1 MYAPVCH
8 ILPLTVIRKQ
18 RILPVPG
25 RVLARQG
32 QKVGAM
38 DVIAQAHPSPE
49 HVLLNLARSL
59 RVSTEIADE
68 LTQCKEGDH
77 VSVGDL
83 IAGPIGISRR
93 VVRAPING
101 QVQLTGEGQVLIQ
114 VEKPPFEL
122 LSGFRGTVVQ
132 LIPDYGVVIE
142 THGARIQG
150 VWGNDQEDYGLMQ
163 VKISSPT
170 ENLTLSQINLSLR
183 GSIIMGGHCQ
193 DPEILQKA
201 ADVPVRG
208 LILVSMSSR
217 LIPAAKKMKYPIL
230 ILEGFGKLPLNPIT
244 FKLLTTHQNRE
255 ISLNANAYDR
265 DEGRRPEIIISL
277 PKSKELEEPISIN
290 DFETGQRVR
299 INRKPYHAKTGT
311 IDMLYNDP
319 VEYPSGIRAASAK
332 VNLNKGASVKVPLA
346 NLEIIA

>member
-8 ILPLTVIRKQ
+8 ILPLTVIRRQ
-18 RILPVPG
+18 RVLPVPG

-32 QKVGAM
+32 QKVGAL
-38 DVIAQAHPSPE
+38 DVIAQAQTSTE

-59 RVSTEIADE
+59 RVTTELANE

-77 VSVGDL
+77 LSVGDL

-101 QVQLTGEGQVLIQ
+101 QVQLVGEGQVLIQ
-114 VEKPPFEL
+114 VDKPPFEL
-122 LSGFRGTVVQ
+122 LSGVRGMVVQ
-132 LIPDYGVVIE
+132 LIPDYGAVIE
-142 THGARIQG
+142 AHGALIQG
-150 VWGNDQEDYGLMQ
+150 IWGNGQEDYGLMQ

-201 ADVPVRG
+201 AEIPVRG

-217 LIPAAKKMKYPIL
+217 LIPTAKKMKYPIL
-230 ILEGFGKLPLNPIT
+230 VLEGFGKLPLNPIAY
-244 FKLLTTHQNRE
+244 KLLTTHQNRE
-255 ISLNANAYDR
+255 ISLNAATYDR
-265 DEGRRPEIIISL
+265 DEDQRPEIIITL
-277 PKSKELEEPISIN
+277 PTSKDLEEPISIN
-290 DFETGQRVR
+290 DFES
-299 INRKPYHAKTGT
+299 
-311 IDMLYNDP
+311 MFC
-319 VEYPSGIRAASAK
+319 
-332 VNLNKGASVKVPLA
+332 VK
-346 NLEIIA
+346 